1 MDSLARWAGY
11 LAIAGGALMAAI
23 LVVVTVSPNSPVA
36 YVFVA
41 VIPLLGG
48 GVLGLYQRTRSAVGQ
63 LGKWSAW
70 ASTLGIFGLV
80 VVGVYGLVTNQ
91 FSTDPNK
98 PDPLLPLWAVTSVAW
113 LGGSTVFA
121 AALVRA
127 RALSV
132 PGAWLVLAGA
142 AGGLAVSIL
151 GGQNPPPVTFLVF
164 AVYGV
169 GWVVLG
175 YAATRAPI
183 HRPA

>member
-1 MDSLARWAGY
+1 MDTLARWAGY
-11 LAIAGGALMAAI
+11 LAIAGGALMAVI
-23 LVVVTVSPNSPVA
+23 LVALTVSPNSPVSNL
-36 YVFVA
+36 FVA

-48 GVLGLYQRTRSAVGQ
+48 GVLGLYQRTRGAVGQ
-63 LGKWSAW
+63 LGRVSAW
-70 ASTLGIFGLV
+70 LSTLGIFGLL
-80 VVGVYGLVTNQ
+80 VVGVYGIATNQ
-91 FSTDPNK
+91 LTTDSTA
-98 PDPLLPLWAVTSVAW
+98 PDPLLPLWGITSVAW

-127 RALSV
+127 RALSL

-142 AGGLAVSIL
+142 VGGLAVSIL

-164 AVYGV
+164 AMYGV

-183 HRPA
+183 RQPS